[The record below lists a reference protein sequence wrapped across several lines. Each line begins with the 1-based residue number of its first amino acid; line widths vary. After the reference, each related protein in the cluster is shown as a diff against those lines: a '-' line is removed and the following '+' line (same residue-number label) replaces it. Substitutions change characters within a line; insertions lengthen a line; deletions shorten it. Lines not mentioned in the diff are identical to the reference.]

1 MQWASTLSVTSNYQ
15 DGVNECLYKINSIM
29 DNEPNLVVVF
39 ASPKNV
45 NLLQDLNKII
55 DNKFTDCTILGC
67 SGLGIIGSGQE
78 LEKNDGI
85 AMAAATLPDVTVT
98 PFHISSNN
106 LPDGDAPPKE
116 WESLVGVTRE
126 SNPEFILLG
135 DPFSSQCENLLMGLD
150 YAFPGST
157 IIGGLSSG
165 GQQSGLNS
173 LFLNSD
179 TFSEGVVGAALSGNI
194 KIDTIVAQ
202 GCKPIGEPIRITR
215 CNRNLLEGIDD
226 KPPFEVLKNLFSGL
240 SESDQRLFNHSLFLG
255 IVMDP
260 FNETPRI
267 GDFLIRNILGGD
279 EASNRLIVGSNLKEG
294 QIIQFHLRDS
304 ITSSE
309 NLQQMLSTYSPDTSD
324 IPEGS
329 GALLFSCLGRGQYL
343 YEEPNHDSNTFSETV
358 GGLPLTGFFCNGEIG
373 PVGASTFLHGYT
385 SAFGIIKP
393 KTPTPPTL

>member
-165 GQQSGLNS
+165 GQQPGLNS

-202 GCKPIGEPIRITR
+202 GCKPIGEPMRITR

-309 NLQQMLSTYSPDTSD
+309 NLQQMLSTYSPDISD

-343 YEEPNHDSNTFSETV
+343 YEEPNHDSNAFSETV

>member
-45 NLLQDLNKII
+45 NLLQDLNKMI
-55 DNKFTDCTILGC
+55 DNRFTDCTILGC

-150 YAFPGST
+150 YAFPKST

-226 KPPFEVLKNLFSGL
+226 KPPFEVLKNLFSCL